1 MRLHLI
7 LGLLWLGLG
16 LAMLFPQVTGLET
29 RNLQVGNVQFSA
41 GWLVLAMAAYNFARW
56 YGVYSARSL
65 HQADAK
71 ARDRL
76 QRSRREETPP
86 RDPDPNFDF
95 RDPPAA
101 T

>member
-16 LAMLFPQVTGLET
+16 LALLFPEVTGLET
-29 RNLQVGNVQFSA
+29 RKLHVGNVQSSA
-41 GWLVLAMAAYNFARW
+41 GWLVLVMAVYNFARW
-56 YGVYSARSL
+56 YGVYSARSVRE
-65 HQADAK
+65 ADSQVK
-71 ARDRL
+71 ARM
-76 QRSRREETPP
+76 QRSRREEPPP